1 MPTDFLL
8 GCTYNFLQP
17 GDGASPLRRFEQVRD
32 TGVFDYIN
40 WLPKPELLSDC
51 VAASEKTGI
60 PMITGN
66 YIHQLGRNDEMLAKT
81 MRNAARAGV
90 RMVNVMLGT
99 YAADGHELTDDEIV
113 DCYIRTAEAGDAVGV
128 ALSFELHVD
137 CWSEKYKRVTPIIEA
152 VKARGVPFHL
162 TIDYSH
168 VIFKI
173 GNPEQQEISDVREDV
188 EAGRVV
194 LDPYEPNNLCAE
206 WLAQDVVDFAQFR
219 PVAPNNPRNIWAKNP
234 DGSEPRGIM
243 YPFVK
248 PGPGEWHSPWE
259 PWRLEP
265 CKEAIRTILRHHLDQ
280 DTSPLKYIITEMIT
294 TADYGMNAKF
304 SIIDQNAACGQWIRD
319 SWAQLKA
326 MKSAGIPKV
335 A

>member
-17 GDGASPLRRFEQVRD
+17 GDGASPLQRFEQVRD

-40 WLPKPELLSDC
+40 WLPKPELLSEC

-66 YIHQLGRNDEMLAKT
+66 YIHQLGRNDEMLAGT
-81 MRNAARAGV
+81 MRNAKRAGV

-219 PVAPNNPRNIWAKNP
+219 PVAPNNRRNIWAKNP

-248 PGPGEWHSPWE
+248 PGPGEWHSNWE

-265 CKEAIRTILRHHLDQ
+265 CKEAIRTILRYHLDR
-280 DTSPLKYIITEMIT
+280 DSSPLKYIITEMIT

-319 SWAQLKA
+319 SWAQHKA